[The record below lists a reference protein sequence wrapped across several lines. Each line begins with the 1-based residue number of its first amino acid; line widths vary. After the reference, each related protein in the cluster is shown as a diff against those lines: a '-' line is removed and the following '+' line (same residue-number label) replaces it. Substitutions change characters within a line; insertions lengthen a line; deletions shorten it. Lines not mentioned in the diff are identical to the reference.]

1 MKIQNKKIFVS
12 ILFVLVSF
20 ICVAQDPPQPQPQGT
35 PPPGLPIDGLVSVC
49 FIVASVYGVR
59 VKIKQKK

>member
-1 MKIQNKKIFVS
+1 MAL

-20 ICVAQDPPQPQPQGT
+20 MCSAQGDATPVPPQPAPQGT
-35 PPPGLPIDGLVSVC
+35 IPPGLPIDGLISVC

-59 VKIKQKK
+59 VKRKQKK